1 MLPSGN
7 RQIEETNLMKLS
19 FSFLLVSLVFPLM
32 VVQAQRPQATC
43 TTNRNA
49 PPVSSYHWPIDA
61 EVKVYFVRDMFS
73 FEQREALLEVM
84 RTWTATGSDT
94 GSGVKFVYA
103 GENDGPVS
111 CRNCLTVRRREVH
124 KQDKH
129 HYAFFNP
136 LVMDKNGV
144 LASAWIDLDVGT
156 TKPRALSGF
165 MAHEV
170 GHGLGLWDC
179 TTCRKKQTIMNGF
192 PGLNKDNG
200 LLGPSPCDLATLRNI
215 YQSERRAVGQLTN
228 EATAT
233 PSAASPRKE

>member
-1 MLPSGN
+1 
-7 RQIEETNLMKLS
+7 MKLS
-19 FSFLLVSLVFPLM
+19 FKLLLISLVLPLTI
-32 VVQAQRPQATC
+32 VQAQRRQETC

-61 EVKVYFVRDMFS
+61 EVKVYFVRDTFTS
-73 FEQREALLEVM
+73 EQRDVLFQVM
-84 RTWTATGSDT
+84 KTWTATGSET

-165 MAHEV
+165 MAHEM

>member
-1 MLPSGN
+1 M
-7 RQIEETNLMKLS
+7 NLMKLS
-19 FSFLLVSLVFPLM
+19 FKLLLISLVLPLTI
-32 VVQAQRPQATC
+32 VQAQRRQETC

-61 EVKVYFVRDMFS
+61 EVKVYFVRDTFTS
-73 FEQREALLEVM
+73 EQRDALLQVM
-84 RTWTATGSDT
+84 KTWTSTGSET

-136 LVMDKNGV
+136 MVMDKHGV
-144 LASAWIDLDVGT
+144 LVAAWIDLDVGT

-165 MAHEV
+165 MAHEM

-192 PGLNKDNG
+192 PGLNQDNG
-200 LLGPSPCDLATLRNI
+200 LLGPSACDLATLKNI
-215 YQSERRAVGQLTN
+215 YQDERQAVDRL
-228 EATAT
+228 ATDASAT
-233 PSAASPRKE
+233 PSVGSARKE

>member
-1 MLPSGN
+1 
-7 RQIEETNLMKLS
+7 MKLS
-19 FSFLLVSLVFPLM
+19 FKLLLISLVLPLTI
-32 VVQAQRPQATC
+32 VQAQRRQETC
-43 TTNRNA
+43 TTNRNS

-61 EVKVYFVRDMFS
+61 EVKVYFVRDTFTS
-73 FEQREALLEVM
+73 EQRDALLQVLK
-84 RTWTATGSDT
+84 TWTSTGSET

-136 LVMDKNGV
+136 MVMDKHGV
-144 LASAWIDLDVGT
+144 LMAAWIDLDVGT

-165 MAHEV
+165 MAHEM

-192 PGLNKDNG
+192 PGLNQDNG
-200 LLGPSPCDLATLRNI
+200 LLGPSACDLATLKNI
-215 YQSERRAVGQLTN
+215 YQDERQAVDRL
-228 EATAT
+228 ATDTSAT
-233 PSAASPRKE
+233 PSVGSARKE

>member
-1 MLPSGN
+1 
-7 RQIEETNLMKLS
+7 MKLS
-19 FSFLLVSLVFPLM
+19 FRMLLIIILLPLTM
-32 VVQAQRPQATC
+32 AQAQRQQESC

-73 FEQREALLEVM
+73 SEQREALLEVM
-84 RTWTATGSDT
+84 KIWTATGSET
-94 GSGVKFVYA
+94 GSGVKFVNA

-111 CRNCLTVRRREVH
+111 CRNCLTVRRRKVH

-165 MAHEV
+165 MAHEM

-215 YQSERRAVGQLTN
+215 YHSARQAVGQLTN

>member
-1 MLPSGN
+1 
-7 RQIEETNLMKLS
+7 MKLS
-19 FSFLLVSLVFPLM
+19 FKLLLISLVLPLTI
-32 VVQAQRPQATC
+32 VQAQRRQETC

-61 EVKVYFVRDMFS
+61 EVKVYFVRDTFTS
-73 FEQREALLEVM
+73 EHRDALLQVM
-84 RTWTATGSDT
+84 KTWTSTGSET

-136 LVMDKNGV
+136 MVMDKHGV
-144 LASAWIDLDVGT
+144 LMAAWIDLDVGT

-165 MAHEV
+165 MAHEM

-192 PGLNKDNG
+192 PGLNQDNG
-200 LLGPSPCDLATLRNI
+200 LLGPSACDLATLKNI
-215 YQSERRAVGQLTN
+215 YQDERQAVDRL
-228 EATAT
+228 ATDASAT
-233 PSAASPRKE
+233 PSVGSARKE

>member
-1 MLPSGN
+1 
-7 RQIEETNLMKLS
+7 MKLS
-19 FSFLLVSLVFPLM
+19 FKLLLISLVLPLTI
-32 VVQAQRPQATC
+32 VQAQRRQETC

-61 EVKVYFVRDMFS
+61 EVKVYFVRDTFTS
-73 FEQREALLEVM
+73 EQRDALLQVM
-84 RTWTATGSDT
+84 KTWTSTGSET

-103 GENDGPVS
+103 GENDGPV
-111 CRNCLTVRRREVH
+111 NCLTVRRREVH

-136 LVMDKNGV
+136 MVMDKHGV
-144 LASAWIDLDVGT
+144 LVAAWIDLDVGT

-165 MAHEV
+165 MAHEM

-192 PGLNKDNG
+192 PGLNQDNG
-200 LLGPSPCDLATLRNI
+200 LLGPSACDLATLKNI
-215 YQSERRAVGQLTN
+215 YQDERQAVDRL
-228 EATAT
+228 ATDTSAT
-233 PSAASPRKE
+233 PSVGSARKE

>member
-1 MLPSGN
+1 
-7 RQIEETNLMKLS
+7 MKLS
-19 FSFLLVSLVFPLM
+19 FKLLLISLVLPLTI
-32 VVQAQRPQATC
+32 VQAQRRQETC

-61 EVKVYFVRDMFS
+61 EVKVYFVRDTFTS
-73 FEQREALLEVM
+73 EQRDVLFQVM
-84 RTWTATGSDT
+84 KTWTATGSET

-136 LVMDKNGV
+136 MVMDKHGV
-144 LASAWIDLDVGT
+144 LMAAWIDLDVGT

-165 MAHEV
+165 MAHEM

-192 PGLNKDNG
+192 PGLNQDNG
-200 LLGPSPCDLATLRNI
+200 LLGPSACDLATLKNI
-215 YQSERRAVGQLTN
+215 YQDERQAVDRL
-228 EATAT
+228 ATDTSAT
-233 PSAASPRKE
+233 PSVGSARKE

>member
-1 MLPSGN
+1 M
-7 RQIEETNLMKLS
+7 NLMKLS
-19 FSFLLVSLVFPLM
+19 FKLLLISLVLPLTI
-32 VVQAQRPQATC
+32 VQGHRRQETC

-73 FEQREALLEVM
+73 SEQREALLEVM
-84 RTWTATGSDT
+84 RTWTATGSET

-136 LVMDKNGV
+136 MVMDKNGV
-144 LASAWIDLDVGT
+144 LRAAWIDLDVGT

-165 MAHEV
+165 MAHEM

-179 TTCRKKQTIMNGF
+179 TTCRKRQTIMNGF
-192 PGLNKDNG
+192 PGLNQDNG

-215 YQSERRAVGQLTN
+215 YQDERQAVGRLTT
-228 EATAT
+228 ETITTA
-233 PSAASPRKE
+233 PAASPRKE

>member
-1 MLPSGN
+1 
-7 RQIEETNLMKLS
+7 MKLS
-19 FSFLLVSLVFPLM
+19 FKLLLISLVLPLTI
-32 VVQAQRPQATC
+32 VQAQRRQETC

-61 EVKVYFVRDMFS
+61 EVKVYFVRDTFTS
-73 FEQREALLEVM
+73 EQRDALLQVM
-84 RTWTATGSDT
+84 KTWTSTGSET

-136 LVMDKNGV
+136 MVMDKHGV
-144 LASAWIDLDVGT
+144 LMAAWIDLDVGT

-165 MAHEV
+165 MAHEM

-192 PGLNKDNG
+192 PGLNQDNG
-200 LLGPSPCDLATLRNI
+200 LLGPSACDLATLKNI
-215 YQSERRAVGQLTN
+215 YQDERQAVDRL
-228 EATAT
+228 ATDASAT
-233 PSAASPRKE
+233 PSVGSARKE